1 LRAYS
6 KQKGFSA
13 TPPSDDRSIGLLI
26 VSDGAIAVVI
36 GLIVMRGGFG
46 WLGHLPGDLRIER
59 PNLRVYLP
67 FGSMLVVSL
76 VLSAVSYILRRF
88 L

>member
-1 LRAYS
+1 MGYS
-6 KQKGFSA
+6 KQREFSA

-26 VSDGAIAVVI
+26 VSAGAIIVVM

-46 WLGHLPGDLRIER
+46 WFGHLPGDFRIER
-59 PNLRVYLP
+59 PNLRVYVP

-76 VLSAVSYILRRF
+76 VLSAVSYLLRRF

>member
-1 LRAYS
+1 M
-6 KQKGFSA
+6 
-13 TPPSDDRSIGLLI
+13 I
-26 VSDGAIAVVI
+26 I

-59 PNLRVYLP
+59 PNLRIYLP

-76 VLSAVSYILRRF
+76 VLSAVSYLLRRF
-88 L
+88 E